1 MIQAHLLSP
10 SMAFSHHSHTTLSYH
25 ALLKRKSYFC
35 QIMSISKVLKARRLK
50 ELMKKTSNLHFP
62 EAVGV
67 SRKSHLKSS
76 ERKIKGSEIKKE
88 ER

>member
-1 MIQAHLLSP
+1 M
-10 SMAFSHHSHTTLSYH
+10 
-25 ALLKRKSYFC
+25 
-35 QIMSISKVLKARRLK
+35 LKARRLK